1 MTVTVPAT
9 SANLGPGFD
18 TLGLAVDFVNKVV
31 IKPSKFQSI
40 SLKGEGSNNP
50 KLKDNNLFINIF
62 NDFFINLIPEH
73 TPFRFEFYNKIPISR
88 GLGSSSAVIISA
100 IASAYAMADID
111 LPKERLLNLALN
123 YEDHPDN
130 ITPAVFGGF
139 TVATVNDNS
148 VQYLQKKIPNSLKA
162 VVVIPNQPISTS
174 LSRTVLPEEYNKK
187 DAIFNVSHS
196 SLLTAC
202 FFNEDWEKLAIASKD
217 RFHQEYR
224 MKTMPELFEVQKVA
238 LKSGALMSTLS
249 GSGSSFFNIVHQD
262 DAKRLH
268 DILGSHFPH
277 YRTIIVDFNNSGVV
291 IDKS

>member
-1 MTVTVPAT
+1 MIVTVPAT

-18 TLGLAVDFVNKVV
+18 TLGIAVDFVNKVI
-31 IKPSKFQSI
+31 IKPSRFQSI

-50 KLKDNNLFINIF
+50 KLKDNNLFITIF
-62 NDFFINLIPEH
+62 NDFFQNLVSEPA
-73 TPFRFEFYNKIPISR
+73 TFRFEFYNKIPISR

-100 IASAYAMADID
+100 IASAYAMAGID
-111 LPKERLLNLALN
+111 LPKSRLLNLALSF
-123 YEDHPDN
+123 EDHPDN

-139 TVATVNDNS
+139 TVSTINDNS
-148 VQYLQKKIPNSLKA
+148 VQYVKKEIPQDLKA
-162 VVVIPNQPISTS
+162 VIVIPNQPISTS
-174 LSRTVLPEEYNKK
+174 LSRTVLPDSYSKQ
-187 DAIFNVSHS
+187 DAIFNISHS

-202 FFNEDWEKLAIASKD
+202 FFNEDWEQLAIASKD

-249 GSGSSFFNIVHQD
+249 GSGSSFFNMVYKN

-268 DILGSHFPH
+268 DILSSHFPH
-277 YRTIIVDFNNSGVV
+277 YRTIIIDFNNNGIV